1 MRKIQSRPSAQQSR
15 QQSNHTGDRKTLR
28 LCVKCFPQQTDV
40 PSSTVERMSMEQ
52 VAAAVADVI

>member
-15 QQSNHTGDRKTLR
+15 QQSNQTGYPKTLR
-28 LCVKCFPQQTDV
+28 LCVKCFLQQTDV